1 MTVRRTACAQFDA
14 SPTVVARAVR
24 VVLSRKP
31 PYVLAYEVEKN
42 TVFKT
47 NIRPAGWLSGTD
59 MTIQLTASPD
69 GTTVTAGTKSQ
80 VYVMG
85 DVFGFYGRYIQSFF
99 SDVRRVLRGGIPGN
113 SGTDEQVLCDV
124 PTAA

>member
-1 MTVRRTACAQFDA
+1 
-14 SPTVVARAVR
+14 
-24 VVLSRKP
+24 VVLSQKP
-31 PYVLAYEVEKN
+31 PYVLACEVEKN

-47 NIRPAGWLSGTD
+47 NVRPAWWLSGTD

-80 VYVMG
+80 AYIMG
-85 DVFGFYGRYIQSFF
+85 DVFGFYGRYIQSFL
-99 SDVRRVLRGGIPGN
+99 SDVRRVLRGGITS
-113 SGTDEQVLCDV
+113 SGSTDEQVLRDA